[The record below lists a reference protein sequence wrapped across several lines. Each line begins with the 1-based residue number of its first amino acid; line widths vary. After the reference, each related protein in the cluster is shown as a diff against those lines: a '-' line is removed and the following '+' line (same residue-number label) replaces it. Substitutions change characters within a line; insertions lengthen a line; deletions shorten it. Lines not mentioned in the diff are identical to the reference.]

1 MHTECE
7 KTLKYFFPRDYS
19 VTIQNETKKKNENGT
34 MSYILVTYTVIKIN
48 KLQIQMRK
56 INMKFLKFIV
66 ITSM

>member
-1 MHTECE
+1 M
-7 KTLKYFFPRDYS
+7 K
-19 VTIQNETKKKNENGT
+19 QKKKNENGT

>member
-1 MHTECE
+1 M
-7 KTLKYFFPRDYS
+7 FFPRDYS
-19 VTIQNETKKKNENGT
+19 VTIQNETKKKENGI
-34 MSYILVTYTVIKIN
+34 MSYILITYTVIKIN

>member
-7 KTLKYFFPRDYS
+7 KTLKYIFPRDYS
-19 VTIQNETKKKNENGT
+19 VTIQNETKKNENGT
-34 MSYILVTYTVIKIN
+34 MSYILITYTVIKIN